1 MTNRR
6 VSFVFPQQPTDPR
19 AILPYGELV
28 RDSPFHALWMGQSLR
43 IETHPALAYL
53 AGAGCHIP
61 VGVSVALTA
70 LRHPYDAAIQARSL
84 AALTDR
90 PVSVGYGAADAAFV
104 TSLNGRPYDK
114 PAAAVEEYVSVMR
127 ALLSG
132 ERVRHKGRLFE
143 LDCTLPPLAHAPLE
157 IGAGVLRP
165 AMARAAGRV
174 AESAMTWLTPPA
186 YLSTT
191 VIPQLA
197 AGAAQ
202 AGRDRPPRVVA
213 MVPVGLSG
221 PGRNPMLL
229 AQNTVLN
236 HMRKAHYTDMLRRAG
251 LDVDRSDPVAGAR
264 ELVDEGV
271 FVYGKP
277 GDVAAEIRKYHDV
290 GVDEVVLNVTGIS
303 NLYGD
308 AALLDDLHALAAE
321 LGGEAGAAES
331 LEAAESSEAAEH
343 SEAAEGGRSR

>member
-1 MTNRR
+1 MTGRR
-6 VSFVFPQQPTDPR
+6 VSFMFPQQPTDPR

-43 IETHPALAYL
+43 IESHPALAHL
-53 AGAGCHIP
+53 AGAGCRIP
-61 VGVSVALTA
+61 VGISVGLMA
-70 LRHPYDAAIQARSL
+70 LRHPYDAAVQARSL
-84 AALTDR
+84 AALSGQ
-90 PVSVGYGAADAAFV
+90 PVSIGYGAADASFV
-104 TSLNGRPYDK
+104 ESVTGRRYEK

-132 ERVRHKGRLFE
+132 EHVRHSGTLFE
-143 LDCTLPPLAHAPLE
+143 LDCTLPPLEHAPVE

-165 AMARAAGRV
+165 AMARAAGRA
-174 AESAMTWLTPPA
+174 AESAMTWLTPPE
-186 YLSTT
+186 YLSGT

-197 AGAAQ
+197 VGAAQ

-213 MVPVGLSG
+213 MVPVGFSG
-221 PGRNPMLL
+221 PGRTPMLL

-236 HMRKAHYTDMLRRAG
+236 HMRMVHYTDMLRRAG
-251 LDVDRSDPVAGAR
+251 LDVDRSDPIGGAR

-277 GDVAAEIRKYHDV
+277 GDVAAEIRRYHDV
-290 GVDEVVLNVTGIS
+290 GADEVVVNATGVT

-308 AALLDDLHALAAE
+308 AALLEDLRALAAE
-321 LGGEAGAAES
+321 LSAELEEQTEGAPAE
-331 LEAAESSEAAEH
+331 
-343 SEAAEGGRSR
+343 EGTPR